1 MINNGLEN
9 FLDAIRQMIRVTAPE
24 LVADIMQHGI
34 VLTGGMARL
43 QGLAERVS
51 TEIGVPVQVALEPE
65 LKVVQG
71 LTAVQGKLLNYLDLL
86 LIQRIEGDVYDNSQ
100 IGNY

>member
-1 MINNGLEN
+1 MIYQVINNGLEN

-34 VLTGGMARL
+34 VLTGGIARL

-71 LTAVQGKLLNYLDLL
+71 LHRGSGQIVELSRF
-86 LIQRIEGDVYDNSQ
+86 IINSKDRR
-100 IGNY
+100 GRV